1 MSQRISR
8 SAWRLRAAAS
18 LLSLAPFGVAA
29 ATPPANDACVSATLF
44 DGLELHDGVNTAQ
57 ATVQPCEAM
66 ATCGDGSNEEFS
78 VWYRVT
84 APADG
89 FLNIGAASTYPMI
102 ITIFDG
108 CALPTQFGC
117 IQPDCLTSFP
127 SEFGWSGAA
136 YASLD
141 EFLVSAG
148 STYLIKISSSTT
160 YGGDL
165 WIDACLHP
173 FPTNDVA
180 AHAKVINAIEYH
192 DELDM
197 VGASVDDC
205 EIESGSDCIADWSSD
220 AVWYRYT
227 APVDGLAVATTFG
240 SEHDTVLSLY
250 DAIPAPSGGGLCNG
264 ETAIACT
271 GLPNEN
277 GTILLAPMQAGQTLW
292 FRVDATWAWHEG
304 PEDLLPETMRFDF
317 GFVPT
322 GAPSNDLC
330 STATVIDGT
339 SFHPPLLPITG
350 ASTSANEPSETCE
363 TLNGGVNDSV
373 FYRFTAPSNGTINVD
388 TIGSDYDTVL
398 SIYDGCGVMTLGG
411 FLQPT
416 LLACNNNVGG
426 LLGDVS
432 ALSGIAIGDGDS
444 VIIKVASNGP
454 NGASGS
460 LDFNFEFLAS
470 VPCPADIDHD
480 GQVSASDIS
489 LLLGAWGTPGV
500 GDLNGSGN
508 VDSADL
514 ALLLGDWG
522 ACN

>member
-1 MSQRISR
+1 MSRRINR
-8 SAWRLRAAAS
+8 STWSLRATTG
-18 LLSLAPFGVAA
+18 LLLVAPLSVAA
-29 ATPPANDACVSATLF
+29 ATPPANDACISATVF
-44 DGLELHDGVNTAQ
+44 DGLELHDGVNTTL
-57 ATVQPCEAM
+57 ATVQPCEAIS
-66 ATCGDGSNEEFS
+66 TCGDGSSEEFS

-84 APADG
+84 APSDG
-89 FLNIGAASTYPMI
+89 FLNISAVADYLLTVA
-102 ITIFDG
+102 IFDG

-117 IQPDCLTSFP
+117 IQPDCLVSVAPTIS
-127 SEFGWSGAA
+127 WSGLA
-136 YASLD
+136 YAQVD
-141 EFLVSAG
+141 EFLVSGG
-148 STYLIKISSSTT
+148 STYLIKVASLEP

-173 FPTNDVA
+173 FASNDEP
-180 AHAKVINAIEYH
+180 AHATVINAIEFH
-192 DELDM
+192 DEVDM
-197 VGASVDDC
+197 VGASIDDC
-205 EIESGSDCIADWSSD
+205 EAEASPDCIADWSSD

-240 SEHDTVLSLY
+240 SDHDTVLSLY
-250 DAIPAPSGGGLCNG
+250 DAIPVESGGGICNG

-271 GLPNEN
+271 GLPSEY
-277 GTILLAPMQAGQTLW
+277 GTSLLTSMQAGQALW
-292 FRVDATWAWHEG
+292 FRVDATWVWHDG

-373 FYRFTAPSNGTINVD
+373 FYRFTAPSDGTINVD

-416 LLACNNNVGG
+416 LLACSNNVGG

-432 ALSGIAIGDGDS
+432 ALSDIVIHEGDS
-444 VIIKVASNGP
+444 VVIKVASNGP
-454 NGASGS
+454 NGASGM
-460 LDFNFEFLAS
+460 LDFNFEFVAS
-470 VPCPADIDHD
+470 APCPSDIDHD

-489 LLLGAWGTPGV
+489 LLLGAWGTSGV

-514 ALLLGDWG
+514 ALLLGAWG
-522 ACN
+522 PCN